1 MPRTFSADFL
11 YQNRP
16 DDVSNA
22 AEKAENADSIGTEM
36 EGIEEQSDCDF
47 IAHGALEEDEDS
59 NGTNQS
65 ADEEIPELKRFLKS
79 VPTDV
84 LQFIASCC
92 LSRLSTTE
100 FERFLTCHTEDFANL
115 ARNVWNYNRCTF
127 STHFFCNDCGRSLS
141 KSERCKMCPN
151 SCVAHYLRMG
161 GFAQVCELVD
171 AFLHEILKLRTDLK
185 SGAVEVEH
193 NLNSPFF
200 SHSWKSEGEYFL
212 NLSLLMSVDGV
223 DIPGTKN
230 KIWPVCFSLID
241 LPRGLSQKSTNII
254 LQGVVQCLQNPTT
267 ALWNALLPMI
277 CVDLESQTGKCAKYK
292 FRATITTCTADQP
305 AKRSLFGFKGHTS
318 SQSCFFCLS
327 TETLH
332 KTRGGESR
340 SILRRGQLTI
350 NDSVHV
356 RNGFKCKADIVKM
369 IYPYHTPIDTLHNL
383 GEGFFET
390 ISKEVTGIP
399 SNTNPKSQLFNAN
412 KNLIKNALERIII
425 PSVFGELS
433 ARRNGSDKIHYFR
446 LLLGLLA
453 ITTDFL
459 SPKARIVIAASSTI
473 ANGMYTESQGL
484 ELILDQMCAATRW
497 FLSETSPE
505 YMTIKTHEVLC
516 HLPEITRLM
525 GNTSCLSTFQFESA
539 YKFILK
545 GYTSSMT
552 RGRLEHLGSKYVRK
566 CYLYD

>member
-1 MPRTFSADFL
+1 
-11 YQNRP
+11 
-16 DDVSNA
+16 
-22 AEKAENADSIGTEM
+22 
-36 EGIEEQSDCDF
+36 
-47 IAHGALEEDEDS
+47 
-59 NGTNQS
+59 
-65 ADEEIPELKRFLKS
+65 
-79 VPTDV
+79 
-84 LQFIASCC
+84 
-92 LSRLSTTE
+92 
-100 FERFLTCHTEDFANL
+100 
-115 ARNVWNYNRCTF
+115 
-127 STHFFCNDCGRSLS
+127 
-141 KSERCKMCPN
+141 
-151 SCVAHYLRMG
+151 
-161 GFAQVCELVD
+161 
-171 AFLHEILKLRTDLK
+171 
-185 SGAVEVEH
+185 
-193 NLNSPFF
+193 
-200 SHSWKSEGEYFL
+200 
-212 NLSLLMSVDGV
+212 
-223 DIPGTKN
+223 
-230 KIWPVCFSLID
+230 
-241 LPRGLSQKSTNII
+241 
-254 LQGVVQCLQNPTT
+254 
-267 ALWNALLPMI
+267 
-277 CVDLESQTGKCAKYK
+277 
-292 FRATITTCTADQP
+292 
-305 AKRSLFGFKGHTS
+305 
-318 SQSCFFCLS
+318 
-327 TETLH
+327 
-332 KTRGGESR
+332 
-340 SILRRGQLTI
+340 
-350 NDSVHV
+350 
-356 RNGFKCKADIVKM
+356 M

-552 RGRLEHLGSKYVRK
+552 RGRLEHLGSKFIVHKEVRRELAHRALSEPSEPLRRFISKCPGLFSTSISWNNSIAKFDDADKFPHEDLCRNYSSLSVGVLKLVSRYGNSSTKDDFFYAKMKDGVKRVYRFVAAVVLDGTVSVRVEKVKEVDINSRFMSLELCARTLDGTDLYYGLEVVKHLRGYCGIAEGYLSGEREFVDIDDIIGMAAYVPVEDNFIFLNANG
-566 CYLYD
+566 CPVHN